1 MKGGVP
7 LFSGARLAWPK
18 KPGTPTVGLPMHA
31 RRPAHSSLAAARR
44 PSRRDGRRVLSAGVA
59 QLAEHL
65 FCKQVVGGSSPPASS
80 IVILGGLPERPKGA
94 GCKPAGI
101 AYVGSNPTP
110 STDLSAFSQGPD
122 ASPRR
127 RRGRSG
133 QVFVSVSAGSDASR
147 LRRPMAARCRVRRF
161 VVGVLASAADRDL
174 VFQDLQGDPRSAGA
188 SRVTEHSLPLL
199 GEENGR
205 RSERPDLLETNA
217 RVIPCGGAGALES
230 QGAAGRLAR
239 PGRSERSDGS
249 ELSGRTERCGRCM
262 RRGSSF
268 IAGALGCGSAG
279 RMGAVGVFVGV
290 AGVVAGMGHN
300 RRLARG
306 GGSSGLPLRVPR
318 GSSSIGRA
326 SAFQAERR
334 GFESL
339 LPLYS
344 APTARRIG
352 WPT

>member
-1 MKGGVP
+1 M
-7 LFSGARLAWPK
+7 
-18 KPGTPTVGLPMHA
+18 
-31 RRPAHSSLAAARR
+31 
-44 PSRRDGRRVLSAGVA
+44 
-59 QLAEHL
+59 
-65 FCKQVVGGSSPPASS
+65 VGGSSPPASS

-110 STDLSAFSQGPD
+110 STDLSAFRHRVD
-122 ASPRR
+122 ASPH
-127 RRGRSG
+127 GRPVGSG
-133 QVFVSVSAGSDASR
+133 QVFVCVWAGFDASR

-161 VVGVLASAADRDL
+161 VVGVRASLDDRDL
-174 VFQDLQGDPRSAGA
+174 VFQDFQGVAGSACA
-188 SRVTEHSLPLL
+188 SRAFGRTRALHSLLFL
-199 GEENGR
+199 GGEGGR
-205 RSERPDLLETNA
+205 
-217 RVIPCGGAGALES
+217 
-230 QGAAGRLAR
+230 AGRLAS
-239 PGRSERSDGS
+239 PGAEP
-249 ELSGRTERCGRCM
+249 
-262 RRGSSF
+262 SF
-268 IAGALGCGSAG
+268 IRVTVGDGPVG

-339 LPLYS
+339 LPLYN

>member
-110 STDLSAFSQGPD
+110 STDLSAFRHRVD
-122 ASPRR
+122 ASPH
-127 RRGRSG
+127 GRPVGSG
-133 QVFVSVSAGSDASR
+133 QVFVCVWAGFDASR

-161 VVGVLASAADRDL
+161 VVGVVASAADRDL
-174 VFQDLQGDPRSAGA
+174 VFQDLEGDPRSAGP
-188 SRVTEHSLPLL
+188 SRVTEHSALFLR
-199 GEENGR
+199 GENGR
-205 RSERPDLLETNA
+205 SSAFSGFGSGRTGLLGNGRRVERPELLKMNA
-217 RVIPCGGAGALES
+217 RVVRFGR
-230 QGAAGRLAR
+230 AGRLAS
-239 PGRSERSDGS
+239 PGAEP
-249 ELSGRTERCGRCM
+249 
-262 RRGSSF
+262 SF
-268 IAGALGCGSAG
+268 IRVTVGRRPVG
-279 RMGAVGVFVGV
+279 RMEAVGVFVGV

-339 LPLYS
+339 LPLYN